1 MGDMNSHLRGR
12 SMVSGVGGLLCAIVS
27 LLLSGCMAQQAE
39 LKDVERNLG
48 TKITKLDQR
57 DKELQQTVKQAKVD
71 VDKLVNETRA
81 RLSQEISAL
90 REEELPAIRGGLD
103 KDSHQMTTLRSRMD
117 DLEHQLTKR
126 AAAIEKALEK
136 TQGEQAAAAKAE
148 RDRSQAERDRLHEDL
163 TKLTG
168 RFDAMNGTVTSVTKR
183 LGEKLDEQ
191 DKGLAAYESKAQAY
205 EAKVQ
210 QLESHNRALTEQ
222 MAQYKQA
229 LADYKKALTA
239 LGEKL
244 VQEEQRTMELS
255 NKVAG
260 RTDQLAS
267 KVETD
272 TKATTT
278 YLNDVNRNVG
288 SVVKAVETMNA
299 QLVPRIEEHDRRLDD
314 LTKEH
319 DRRLDDLT
327 KLIQAMDAQHAAT
340 NQAIMQLRALREQV
354 PAKMAEEPTQPSLPT
369 ATEPAPLPAVVAHT
383 PREAA
388 PHAGQPRESY
398 DRYITTFKQGNLDAA
413 MQGFSQ
419 FLTEY
424 PTSDLAANAQ
434 YWLGECYYGKKDYA
448 RAIEAFDRVKVG
460 YPSSEKVPSALLK
473 KGFAYLALKDRNRA
487 SSVWRQVVDG
497 YPNSPEAG
505 KALEKLA
512 QLKQIR

>member
-1 MGDMNSHLRGR
+1 MRDMNSHLRER
-12 SMVSGVGGLLCAIVS
+12 PMVSGGGVVLCGFVS

-71 VDKLVNETRA
+71 VDKLINETRA
-81 RLSQEISAL
+81 RLSQEISAV

-103 KDSHQMTTLRSRMD
+103 KDSHQMTTLRSRLD
-117 DLEHQLTKR
+117 DLEHQWTKR
-126 AAAIEKALEK
+126 AASVEKV
-136 TQGEQAAAAKAE
+136 QNDQAAAAKT
-148 RDRSQAERDRLHEDL
+148 ERDRLHDDVA
-163 TKLTG
+163 KLAG
-168 RFDAMNGTVTSVTKR
+168 RLDAMNGTVSSVTKK

-191 DKGLAAYESKAQAY
+191 DKGLASYETKA
-205 EAKVQ
+205 Q
-210 QLESHNRALTEQ
+210 QLEAQNRVLTEQ
-222 MAQYKQA
+222 MVQYKQA
-229 LADYKKALTA
+229 LADYKKVLTA

-255 NKVAG
+255 NKIAG

-288 SVVKAVETMNA
+288 SVAKAVETMSA
-299 QLVPRIEEHDRRLDD
+299 QLVPRIEEQ
-314 LTKEH
+314 

-327 KLIQAMDAQHAAT
+327 KLVQAMDAQHATT
-340 NQAIMQLRALREQV
+340 NQAVMQLRAAREQV
-354 PAKMAEEPTQPSLPT
+354 PTKMVEESSS
-369 ATEPAPLPAVVAHT
+369 AAPEQGPGPAVVAHASRDT
-383 PREAA
+383 STR
-388 PHAGQPRESY
+388 AGQPRESY

-424 PTSDLAANAQ
+424 PTSELAANAQ

-448 RAIEAFDRVKVG
+448 RAIDAFDRVKVG

>member
-1 MGDMNSHLRGR
+1 MQDMNSHLRERG
-12 SMVSGVGGLLCAIVS
+12 MVAGGGAVICGLVS

-126 AAAIEKALEK
+126 AATIEKAAEK
-136 TQGEQAAAAKAE
+136 AQSDQAAAAKAE
-148 RDRSQAERDRLHEDL
+148 RDRAQGERDRLHDDV

-168 RFDAMNGTVTSVTKR
+168 RIDAMNSTVSSVTKK

-191 DKGLAAYESKAQAY
+191 DKGLASYETKA
-205 EAKVQ
+205 Q
-210 QLESHNRALTEQ
+210 QLESQNRALTEQ
-222 MAQYKQA
+222 MVQYKQA
-229 LADYKKALTA
+229 LADYKKALMT

-244 VQEEQRTMELS
+244 VQEEQRTTELS
-255 NKVAG
+255 NKIAG

-267 KVETD
+267 KVDND
-272 TKATTT
+272 TKATST

-288 SVVKAVETMNA
+288 SVAKAVETMNA
-299 QLVPRIEEHDRRLDD
+299 QLVPRIEEQ
-314 LTKEH
+314 

-340 NQAIMQLRALREQV
+340 NQTIMQLRAAREQV
-354 PAKMAEEPTQPSLPT
+354 PSKISEESLP
-369 ATEPAPLPAVVAHT
+369 ASQPAAVEPAPVPPVVAHASHDT
-383 PREAA
+383 STR
-388 PHAGQPRESY
+388 AGQPRESY

-448 RAIEAFDRVKVG
+448 RAIDAFDRVKVG

>member
-1 MGDMNSHLRGR
+1 MC
-12 SMVSGVGGLLCAIVS
+12 GLVS

-57 DKELQQTVKQAKVD
+57 DKELQQTVKQARVD

-103 KDSHQMTTLRSRMD
+103 KDSHQMTTLRSRLD
-117 DLEHQLTKR
+117 DLEHQWTKR
-126 AAAIEKALEK
+126 AAAVEKTIEKA
-136 TQGEQAAAAKAE
+136 QGDQAAAAKAE
-148 RDRSQAERDRLHEDL
+148 RDRAQGERDRLHDDV

-168 RFDAMNGTVTSVTKR
+168 RIDAMNGTVSSVTKK

-191 DKGLAAYESKAQAY
+191 DKGLASYETKA
-205 EAKVQ
+205 Q
-210 QLESHNRALTEQ
+210 QLESQNRALTEQ
-222 MAQYKQA
+222 MVQYKQA
-229 LADYKKALTA
+229 LADYKKALMT

-267 KVETD
+267 KVDND
-272 TKATTT
+272 TKATST

-288 SVVKAVETMNA
+288 SVVKAVETMSA
-299 QLVPRIEEHDRRLDD
+299 QLVPRIEEQ
-314 LTKEH
+314 

-340 NQAIMQLRALREQV
+340 NQTIMQLRPAREQV
-354 PAKMAEEPTQPSLPT
+354 PTKISEESSPASQP
-369 ATEPAPLPAVVAHT
+369 AAAEPAPVPAVVAHASRDT
-383 PREAA
+383 STR
-388 PHAGQPRESY
+388 AGQPRESY

-419 FLTEY
+419 FLTEH

-448 RAIEAFDRVKVG
+448 RAIDAFDRVKVG

>member
-1 MGDMNSHLRGR
+1 MRDMNSHLREQSLG
-12 SMVSGVGGLLCAIVS
+12 SGGGVILCGLVS
-27 LLLSGCMAQQAE
+27 LLLSGCIAQQAE

-126 AAAIEKALEK
+126 AVTIEKALEK
-136 TQGEQAAAAKAE
+136 AQNDQAAAAKAE

-168 RFDAMNGTVTSVTKR
+168 RFDAMNGTVASVTKK

-191 DKGLAAYESKAQAY
+191 DKGLAVQETRAQSYETRVQAY
-205 EAKVQ
+205 EAKAQ

-222 MAQYKQA
+222 MGQYKQA
-229 LADYKKALTA
+229 LADYKKALAA

-255 NKVAG
+255 NKLAG
-260 RTDQLAS
+260 RTDQLVS
-267 KVETD
+267 KVDSD

-288 SVVKAVETMNA
+288 SVTKAVETMNA

-314 LTKEH
+314 LTK
-319 DRRLDDLT
+319 LV
-327 KLIQAMDAQHAAT
+327 QAMDAQHAAT
-340 NQAIMQLRALREQV
+340 NQAIVQLRTVREQV
-354 PAKMAEEPTQPSLPT
+354 PTKIAEEPSQSSQPAAAESVPT
-369 ATEPAPLPAVVAHT
+369 PSVVVPT
-383 PREAA
+383 SRDTS
-388 PHAGQPRESY
+388 PHVGQPRESY
-398 DRYITTFKQGNLDAA
+398 DRSITTFKQGNLDVA

-448 RAIEAFDRVKVG
+448 RAIEAFDRVKIG

>member
-1 MGDMNSHLRGR
+1 MQDMNSHFRERG
-12 SMVSGVGGLLCAIVS
+12 MVSGGGAVMCGLVS

-81 RLSQEISAL
+81 RLSQEISAM

-117 DLEHQLTKR
+117 DLEHQVMKR
-126 AAAIEKALEK
+126 AATIEKAVEK
-136 TQGEQAAAAKAE
+136 AQGDQAAAAKAE
-148 RDRSQAERDRLHEDL
+148 RDRAQGERDRLHDDV

-168 RFDAMNGTVTSVTKR
+168 RIDAMNGTVSSVTKK

-191 DKGLAAYESKAQAY
+191 DKGLASYETKA
-205 EAKVQ
+205 Q
-210 QLESHNRALTEQ
+210 QLESQNRALTEQ
-222 MAQYKQA
+222 MVQYKQA
-229 LADYKKALTA
+229 LADYKKALMT

-244 VQEEQRTMELS
+244 VQEEQRTTELS
-255 NKVAG
+255 NKIAG

-267 KVETD
+267 KVDND
-272 TKATTT
+272 TKATST

-288 SVVKAVETMNA
+288 SVAKAVETMNA
-299 QLVPRIEEHDRRLDD
+299 QLVPRIEEQ
-314 LTKEH
+314 

-340 NQAIMQLRALREQV
+340 NQTIMQLRAAREQV
-354 PAKMAEEPTQPSLPT
+354 PSKISEESLP
-369 ATEPAPLPAVVAHT
+369 ASQPAAVEPAPVPPVVAHT
-383 PREAA
+383 SRDTSTR
-388 PHAGQPRESY
+388 AGQPRESY

-448 RAIEAFDRVKVG
+448 RAIDAFDRVKVG

>member
-1 MGDMNSHLRGR
+1 MGDMNNHLREPAVASAG
-12 SMVSGVGGLLCAIVS
+12 GVVICGLVS
-27 LLLSGCMAQQAE
+27 LLLSGCLAQQAE

-71 VDKLVNETRA
+71 IDKLVSETRA

-90 REEELPAIRGGLD
+90 REEELPALRGGLD
-103 KDSHQMTTLRSRMD
+103 KDSHQMATLRSRLD
-117 DLEHQLTKR
+117 DLEHHVTKR
-126 AAAIEKALEK
+126 AAAIEKS
-136 TQGEQAAAAKAE
+136 QGDQAAAAKT
-148 RDRSQAERDRLHEDL
+148 DRDRLHDDVI
-163 TKLTG
+163 KLTG
-168 RFDAMNGTVTSVTKR
+168 RMDAMNGTMASVTKK

-191 DKGLAAYESKAQAY
+191 DKGLSTYETKA
-205 EAKVQ
+205 Q

-229 LADYKKALTA
+229 LADYKKVLTT

-267 KVETD
+267 KVDTD

-278 YLNDVNRNVG
+278 YLNDVNKNVG
-288 SVVKAVETMNA
+288 SVAKAVETMNA
-299 QLVPRIEEHDRRLDD
+299 QLVPRIEEQ
-314 LTKEH
+314 

-327 KLIQAMDAQHAAT
+327 KLLQAMDAQHAT
-340 NQAIMQLRALREQV
+340 TSQTVMQLRSAREQV
-354 PAKMAEEPTQPSLPT
+354 PTKMSDDSSQASQSEVREQAP
-369 ATEPAPLPAVVAHT
+369 PAAVIAHASRET
-383 PREAA
+383 SPRN
-388 PHAGQPRESY
+388 GQARESY

-419 FLTEY
+419 FLTEH

>member
-1 MGDMNSHLRGR
+1 MRDMNSHLGEP
-12 SMVSGVGGLLCAIVS
+12 SASSAGGVVLCGLVS
-27 LLLSGCMAQQAE
+27 LLLSGCLAQQAE

-71 VDKLVNETRA
+71 IDKLVSETRA

-90 REEELPAIRGGLD
+90 REEELPALRGGLD
-103 KDSHQMTTLRSRMD
+103 KDSHQMATLRSRLD

-126 AAAIEKALEK
+126 TAAIEKA
-136 TQGEQAAAAKAE
+136 QGDQAAAAKT
-148 RDRSQAERDRLHEDL
+148 DRDRLHDDVI
-163 TKLTG
+163 KLTG
-168 RFDAMNGTVTSVTKR
+168 RIDAMNGTVASVTKK

-191 DKGLAAYESKAQAY
+191 DKGLATYETKA
-205 EAKVQ
+205 Q

-229 LADYKKALTA
+229 LADYKKALTT

-255 NKVAG
+255 NKIAG

-267 KVETD
+267 KVDND

-278 YLNDVNRNVG
+278 YLNDVNKSVG
-288 SVVKAVETMNA
+288 SVAKAVETMNA
-299 QLVPRIEEHDRRLDD
+299 QLVPRIEEQ
-314 LTKEH
+314 

-340 NQAIMQLRALREQV
+340 SQAVMQLRSAREQV
-354 PAKMAEEPTQPSLPT
+354 PTKMSEDSSQASQP
-369 ATEPAPLPAVVAHT
+369 AVREQAPPPPVVAHAS
-383 PREAA
+383 RETSS
-388 PHAGQPRESY
+388 HTGQARESY

-413 MQGFSQ
+413 MYGFSQ

-448 RAIEAFDRVKVG
+448 RAIEAFDRVKIG

>member
-1 MGDMNSHLRGR
+1 MRDMNSHLREP
-12 SMVSGVGGLLCAIVS
+12 SMVSKGGVVISGLVS
-27 LLLSGCMAQQAE
+27 LLLSGCLAQQAE

-71 VDKLVNETRA
+71 IDKLVSETRA

-90 REEELPAIRGGLD
+90 REEELPALRGGLD
-103 KDSHQMTTLRSRMD
+103 KDSHQMATLRGRLD
-117 DLEHQLTKR
+117 DLEHQVTKR
-126 AAAIEKALEK
+126 AAALEK
-136 TQGEQAAAAKAE
+136 TQSDQAAAAKAD
-148 RDRSQAERDRLHEDL
+148 RDRSQTDREREHDDV
-163 TKLTG
+163 TKLNG
-168 RFDAMNGTVTSVTKR
+168 RIDTMNATMTMVTKK

-191 DKGLAAYESKAQAY
+191 DKGLVTYETKAQQY
-205 EAKVQ
+205 ETKAQ
-210 QLESHNRALTEQ
+210 QLESQNRALTEQ

-229 LADYKKALTA
+229 LADYKKALTT

-255 NKVAG
+255 NKIAG

-267 KVETD
+267 KVDND

-278 YLNDVNRNVG
+278 YLNDVNKNVG
-288 SVVKAVETMNA
+288 SVAKAVETMNA
-299 QLVPRIEEHDRRLDD
+299 QLVPRIEEQ
-314 LTKEH
+314 

-327 KLIQAMDAQHAAT
+327 KLVQAMDVQHAAT
-340 NQAIMQLRALREQV
+340 SQAVMQLRSAREQV
-354 PAKMAEEPTQPSLPT
+354 PTKISEDSSHTSQPAVQEQAPPTP
-369 ATEPAPLPAVVAHT
+369 VVAHAS
-383 PREAA
+383 RETS
-388 PHAGQPRESY
+388 PHTGQARESY
-398 DRYITTFKQGNLDAA
+398 DRYITTFKQGNLDGA
-413 MQGFSQ
+413 MLGFSQ

-448 RAIEAFDRVKVG
+448 RAIEAFDRVKVS

-497 YPNSPEAG
+497 YPNSPEAS

>member
-1 MGDMNSHLRGR
+1 MGDMNNHLRER
-12 SMVSGVGGLLCAIVS
+12 CVVSGGGVVICGLVS
-27 LLLSGCMAQQAE
+27 LLLSGCLAQQAE
-39 LKDVERNLG
+39 LKDVERSLG

-71 VDKLVNETRA
+71 IDKLVSETRA

-90 REEELPAIRGGLD
+90 REEELPALRGGLD
-103 KDSHQMTTLRSRMD
+103 KDSHQMATLRSRLD
-117 DLEHQLTKR
+117 DLDHQLAKR
-126 AAAIEKALEK
+126 AAAVEKA
-136 TQGEQAAAAKAE
+136 QGDQAAAAKAE
-148 RDRSQAERDRLHEDL
+148 RDRSQGERDRLHDDVA
-163 TKLTG
+163 KMTG
-168 RFDAMNGTVTSVTKR
+168 RIDAMNGTVTSVTKK

-191 DKGLAAYESKAQAY
+191 DKGLATYETKAQH
-205 EAKVQ
+205 
-210 QLESHNRALTEQ
+210 LESQNRALTEQ
-222 MAQYKQA
+222 MTQYKQA
-229 LADYKKALTA
+229 LADYRKALTT

-267 KVETD
+267 KVDND

-278 YLNDVNRNVG
+278 YLNDVNKNVG
-288 SVVKAVETMNA
+288 SVAKAVETMNA
-299 QLVPRIEEHDRRLDD
+299 QFVPRIEEQ
-314 LTKEH
+314 

-340 NQAIMQLRALREQV
+340 NQTVMQLRSAREHV
-354 PAKMAEEPTQPSLPT
+354 PAKMAEDSSQTSQ
-369 ATEPAPLPAVVAHT
+369 PAVREQAVSPPEVAHVS
-383 PREAA
+383 RETSG
-388 PHAGQPRESY
+388 HTGQARESY
-398 DRYITTFKQGNLDAA
+398 DRYITSFKQGNLDGA

-448 RAIEAFDRVKVG
+448 RAIEAFDRVKAG

-487 SSVWRQVVDG
+487 SSIWRQVVDG

>member
-1 MGDMNSHLRGR
+1 
-12 SMVSGVGGLLCAIVS
+12 
-27 LLLSGCMAQQAE
+27 
-39 LKDVERNLG
+39 
-48 TKITKLDQR
+48 
-57 DKELQQTVKQAKVD
+57 
-71 VDKLVNETRA
+71 
-81 RLSQEISAL
+81 
-90 REEELPAIRGGLD
+90 
-103 KDSHQMTTLRSRMD
+103 
-117 DLEHQLTKR
+117 
-126 AAAIEKALEK
+126 
-136 TQGEQAAAAKAE
+136 
-148 RDRSQAERDRLHEDL
+148 
-163 TKLTG
+163 
-168 RFDAMNGTVTSVTKR
+168 MNGTVASVTKK

-191 DKGLAAYESKAQAY
+191 DKGFAAYETKA
-205 EAKVQ
+205 Q

-229 LADYKKALTA
+229 LADYKKVLTT

-267 KVETD
+267 KVDND

-278 YLNDVNRNVG
+278 YLNDVNKSVG
-288 SVVKAVETMNA
+288 SVAKAVEAMNA
-299 QLVPRIEEHDRRLDD
+299 QLVPRIEEQ
-314 LTKEH
+314 

-340 NQAIMQLRALREQV
+340 SQTVMQLRSTRDQVPTKVSEDSAQAAQSAVREQAST
-354 PAKMAEEPTQPSLPT
+354 P
-369 ATEPAPLPAVVAHT
+369 VVAHAS
-383 PREAA
+383 RETS
-388 PHAGQPRESY
+388 PHTGQARESY

-413 MQGFSQ
+413 MHGFSQ

-473 KGFAYLALKDRNRA
+473 KGFAHLALKDRNRA

>member
-1 MGDMNSHLRGR
+1 MRDMNSHLRERGL
-12 SMVSGVGGLLCAIVS
+12 VSGGGAVICGLVA
-27 LLLSGCMAQQAE
+27 LLLSGCIAQQAE

-103 KDSHQMTTLRSRMD
+103 KDSHQMTTLRSRLD

-126 AAAIEKALEK
+126 AAAVEKM
-136 TQGEQAAAAKAE
+136 QGDQAAAAKN
-148 RDRSQAERDRLHEDL
+148 ERDRLHDDV

-168 RFDAMNGTVTSVTKR
+168 RIDAMNGTVTSVTKK

-191 DKGLAAYESKAQAY
+191 DKGLVSYEGKA
-205 EAKVQ
+205 Q
-210 QLESHNRALTEQ
+210 QLESQNRALTEQ
-222 MAQYKQA
+222 MVQYKQA
-229 LADYKKALTA
+229 LADYKKALTT

-255 NKVAG
+255 NKIAG

-267 KVETD
+267 KVDND
-272 TKATTT
+272 TKATST

-288 SVVKAVETMNA
+288 SVAKAVETMSA
-299 QLVPRIEEHDRRLDD
+299 QLVPRIEEQDRRLDD
-314 LTKEH
+314 LN
-319 DRRLDDLT
+319 
-327 KLIQAMDAQHAAT
+327 KLVQAMDAQHAAT
-340 NQAIMQLRALREQV
+340 NQTIMQLRTAREQV
-354 PAKMAEEPTQPSLPT
+354 PTKMSEESSPASQP
-369 ATEPAPLPAVVAHT
+369 
-383 PREAA
+383 AA
-388 PHAGQPRESY
+388 PEQPPASSVAAHAPRAASVHAGQPRESY

-448 RAIEAFDRVKVG
+448 RAIDAFDRVKAG
-460 YPSSEKVPSALLK
+460 YPSSEKIPSALLK

>member
-1 MGDMNSHLRGR
+1 MRDMNSHLHEP
-12 SMVSGVGGLLCAIVS
+12 SVVSAGGVVICGLVS
-27 LLLSGCMAQQAE
+27 LLLSGCLAQQAE

-57 DKELQQTVKQAKVD
+57 DRELQQTVKQAKVD
-71 VDKLVNETRA
+71 IDKLVSETRA
-81 RLSQEISAL
+81 RLSQEISTL
-90 REEELPAIRGGLD
+90 REEELPALRGGLD
-103 KDSHQMTTLRSRMD
+103 KDSHQMATLRSRLD

-126 AAAIEKALEK
+126 TAAIEKA
-136 TQGEQAAAAKAE
+136 QGDQAAAAKT
-148 RDRSQAERDRLHEDL
+148 DRDRLHDDVI
-163 TKLTG
+163 KLTG
-168 RFDAMNGTVTSVTKR
+168 RIDAMNGTVASVTKK

-191 DKGLAAYESKAQAY
+191 DKGFATYETKA
-205 EAKVQ
+205 Q

-229 LADYKKALTA
+229 LADYKKVLTT
-239 LGEKL
+239 LSEKL
-244 VQEEQRTMELS
+244 VQEEQRTTELS

-267 KVETD
+267 KVDND

-278 YLNDVNRNVG
+278 YLNDVNKSVG
-288 SVVKAVETMNA
+288 SVAKAVETMNA
-299 QLVPRIEEHDRRLDD
+299 QLVPRIEEQ
-314 LTKEH
+314 

-340 NQAIMQLRALREQV
+340 NHAVLQLQSAREQV
-354 PAKMAEEPTQPSLPT
+354 PTKISEDSAQASQPAVREQTSTP
-369 ATEPAPLPAVVAHT
+369 VVAHASRET
-383 PREAA
+383 SPHPRQA
-388 PHAGQPRESY
+388 RESY
-398 DRYITTFKQGNLDAA
+398 DRHITTFKQGNLDVA
-413 MQGFSQ
+413 MDGFSQ

>member
-1 MGDMNSHLRGR
+1 MRDMNSHLREP
-12 SMVSGVGGLLCAIVS
+12 SVVSAGGVVLCGLVS
-27 LLLSGCMAQQAE
+27 LLLSGCLAQQAE

-71 VDKLVNETRA
+71 IDKLVSETRA

-90 REEELPAIRGGLD
+90 REEELPALRGGLD
-103 KDSHQMTTLRSRMD
+103 KDSHQMATLRSRLD
-117 DLEHQLTKR
+117 DLEHQLAKR
-126 AAAIEKALEK
+126 AAAVEKA
-136 TQGEQAAAAKAE
+136 QSDQAAAAKA
-148 RDRSQAERDRLHEDL
+148 DRDRLHDDV

-168 RFDAMNGTVTSVTKR
+168 RIDAMNGTVASVTKK

-191 DKGLAAYESKAQAY
+191 DKGLVTYETKA
-205 EAKVQ
+205 Q
-210 QLESHNRALTEQ
+210 QLESQNRALTEQ

-229 LADYKKALTA
+229 LADYKKALTT

-255 NKVAG
+255 NKIAG
-260 RTDQLAS
+260 RADQLAS
-267 KVETD
+267 KVDND

-278 YLNDVNRNVG
+278 YLNDVNKTVA
-288 SVVKAVETMNA
+288 SVAKAVETMNA
-299 QLVPRIEEHDRRLDD
+299 QLVPRIEEQ
-314 LTKEH
+314 

-327 KLIQAMDAQHAAT
+327 KLVQAMDAQHAAT
-340 NQAIMQLRALREQV
+340 SQAVMQLRSAPTKMSEDPAQASQPAVREQAPP
-354 PAKMAEEPTQPSLPT
+354 PAA
-369 ATEPAPLPAVVAHT
+369 VAHATRET
-383 PREAA
+383 PT
-388 PHAGQPRESY
+388 HTGQARESY

-413 MQGFSQ
+413 MHGFSQ

-448 RAIEAFDRVKVG
+448 RAIEAFDRVKAG

>member
-1 MGDMNSHLRGR
+1 MNSHLREPSVASTG
-12 SMVSGVGGLLCAIVS
+12 GVIICGLVS
-27 LLLSGCMAQQAE
+27 LLLSGCLAQQAE

-71 VDKLVNETRA
+71 IDKLVSETRA

-90 REEELPAIRGGLD
+90 REEELPALRGGLD
-103 KDSHQMTTLRSRMD
+103 KDSHQMATLRSRLD
-117 DLEHQLTKR
+117 DLEHQVTKR
-126 AAAIEKALEK
+126 AAALEKA
-136 TQGEQAAAAKAE
+136 QSDQAAAAKT
-148 RDRSQAERDRLHEDL
+148 DRDRLHDDV

-168 RFDAMNGTVTSVTKR
+168 RMDAMNGTVASVTKK

-191 DKGLAAYESKAQAY
+191 DKGFAAYETKA
-205 EAKVQ
+205 Q

-222 MAQYKQA
+222 MVQYKQA
-229 LADYKKALTA
+229 LADYKKALTT

-255 NKVAG
+255 NKIAG

-267 KVETD
+267 KVDND

-278 YLNDVNRNVG
+278 YLNDVNKNVG
-288 SVVKAVETMNA
+288 SVAKAVETMNA
-299 QLVPRIEEHDRRLDD
+299 QLVPRIEEQ
-314 LTKEH
+314 

-340 NQAIMQLRALREQV
+340 SQAVMQLRSVREQV
-354 PAKMAEEPTQPSLPT
+354 PTKASEDSS
-369 ATEPAPLPAVVAHT
+369 PASQPAVREQAPPPPVVTQTSRETSPHT
-383 PREAA
+383 
-388 PHAGQPRESY
+388 GQARESY

-413 MQGFSQ
+413 MHGFSQ

>member
-1 MGDMNSHLRGR
+1 VHDMNSHLRER
-12 SMVSGVGGLLCAIVS
+12 PMVSGGGVVLCGLVS

-57 DKELQQTVKQAKVD
+57 DKELQQTVKQARVD
-71 VDKLVNETRA
+71 VDKLINETRA
-81 RLSQEISAL
+81 RLSQEISAV

-103 KDSHQMTTLRSRMD
+103 KDSHQMTTLRSRLD
-117 DLEHQLTKR
+117 DLEHQWTKR
-126 AAAIEKALEK
+126 AATIEKSVEK
-136 TQGEQAAAAKAE
+136 AQGDQMAATKAE
-148 RDRSQAERDRLHEDL
+148 RDRSQAERDRLHDDVA
-163 TKLTG
+163 KLTG
-168 RFDAMNGTVTSVTKR
+168 RLDAMNGTVVSVTKK

-191 DKGLAAYESKAQAY
+191 DKGLAAYETKAQTY
-205 EAKVQ
+205 ETKAQ
-210 QLESHNRALTEQ
+210 QLEAQNRALTEQ

-229 LADYKKALTA
+229 LADYKKVLTA

-255 NKVAG
+255 NKIAG

-288 SVVKAVETMNA
+288 SVAKAVETMSA
-299 QLVPRIEEHDRRLDD
+299 QLVPRIEEQ
-314 LTKEH
+314 

-327 KLIQAMDAQHAAT
+327 KLVQAMDAQHATT
-340 NQAIMQLRALREQV
+340 NQTVMQLRAAREQA
-354 PAKMAEEPTQPSLPT
+354 PTKMVEESSSALQPT
-369 ATEPAPLPAVVAHT
+369 APEQGSGPAVVAHA
-383 PREAA
+383 PRDTSMHAA
-388 PHAGQPRESY
+388 QPRESY

-448 RAIEAFDRVKVG
+448 RAIDAFDRVKVG

>member
-1 MGDMNSHLRGR
+1 MRDMNNHLREPAVASTGR
-12 SMVSGVGGLLCAIVS
+12 VIVCGLVS
-27 LLLSGCMAQQAE
+27 LLLSGCLAQQAE

-71 VDKLVNETRA
+71 IDKLVSETRA

-90 REEELPAIRGGLD
+90 REEELPALRGGLD
-103 KDSHQMTTLRSRMD
+103 KDSHQMATLRSRLD
-117 DLEHQLTKR
+117 DLEHHMTKR
-126 AAAIEKALEK
+126 AAAIEKA
-136 TQGEQAAAAKAE
+136 QGDHAAAAKTD
-148 RDRSQAERDRLHEDL
+148 RDRVHDDVM
-163 TKLTG
+163 KLSG
-168 RFDAMNGTVTSVTKR
+168 RMDAMNGTVASVTKK
-183 LGEKLDEQ
+183 LSEKLDEQ
-191 DKGLAAYESKAQAY
+191 DKGFTTYETRA
-205 EAKVQ
+205 Q

-229 LADYKKALTA
+229 LADYKKALSM

-244 VQEEQRTMELS
+244 VQEEQRTTELS

-267 KVETD
+267 KVDND
-272 TKATTT
+272 TKTTTT
-278 YLNDVNRNVG
+278 YLNDVNKNVA
-288 SVVKAVETMNA
+288 SVAKAVETMNA
-299 QLVPRIEEHDRRLDD
+299 QLVPRIEEQDRRLDD
-314 LTKEH
+314 LT
-319 DRRLDDLT
+319 RLM
-327 KLIQAMDAQHAAT
+327 QAMDAQHAAT
-340 NQAIMQLRALREQV
+340 SQAVMQLRSAREQV
-354 PAKMAEEPTQPSLPT
+354 PTKVSEEPSQPSQP
-369 ATEPAPLPAVVAHT
+369 AAQEPAAPSAVVAHASRET
-383 PREAA
+383 P
-388 PHAGQPRESY
+388 PHTGQARESY
-398 DRYITTFKQGNLDAA
+398 NRYITTFKQGNLDAA
-413 MQGFSQ
+413 MQGFAQ

-460 YPSSEKVPSALLK
+460 YPGSEKVPSALLK

>member
-1 MGDMNSHLRGR
+1 MNSDFRER
-12 SMVSGVGGLLCAIVS
+12 SRVSGGGVVLCGFVS
-27 LLLSGCMAQQAE
+27 LLLSSCMAQQAE

-71 VDKLVNETRA
+71 VDKLINETRA
-81 RLSQEISAL
+81 RLSQEISAV

-126 AAAIEKALEK
+126 ASTIEKAVEK
-136 TQGEQAAAAKAE
+136 AQGDQAAAAKAE
-148 RDRSQAERDRLHEDL
+148 RDRSQAERDRAQAERDRLHEDL

-168 RFDAMNGTVTSVTKR
+168 RLDVMNGTVASVTKK

-191 DKGLAAYESKAQAY
+191 DKGLAAYEAKA
-205 EAKVQ
+205 Q
-210 QLESHNRALTEQ
+210 QLEAHNRTFTEQ

-229 LADYKKALTA
+229 LADYKKALTV

-244 VQEEQRTMELS
+244 VQEEQRTTELS
-255 NKVAG
+255 NRVAG

-299 QLVPRIEEHDRRLDD
+299 QLVPRIEEQ
-314 LTKEH
+314 

-327 KLIQAMDAQHAAT
+327 KLVQAMDAQHTTT
-340 NQAIMQLRALREQV
+340 NQTMMQTIAQLRAAREQA
-354 PAKMAEEPTQPSLPT
+354 PTKTAEESSPASQPAAPET
-369 ATEPAPLPAVVAHT
+369 APISPVVTHT
-383 PREAA
+383 PREVSVRGG
-388 PHAGQPRESY
+388 HPRESY

-448 RAIEAFDRVKVG
+448 RAIEAFDRVKEG

>member
-1 MGDMNSHLRGR
+1 MNSHLREPSVASAG
-12 SMVSGVGGLLCAIVS
+12 GVVICGLVS
-27 LLLSGCMAQQAE
+27 LLLSGCLAQQAE

-71 VDKLVNETRA
+71 IDKLVSETRA
-81 RLSQEISAL
+81 RLSQEISTL
-90 REEELPAIRGGLD
+90 REEELPALRGGLD
-103 KDSHQMTTLRSRMD
+103 KDSHQMATLRSRLD

-126 AAAIEKALEK
+126 AAAIEK
-136 TQGEQAAAAKAE
+136 TQGDQAAAAKT
-148 RDRSQAERDRLHEDL
+148 DRDRLHDDVS
-163 TKLTG
+163 KLTG
-168 RFDAMNGTVTSVTKR
+168 RIDAMNGTVASVTKK

-191 DKGLAAYESKAQAY
+191 DKGLSTYETKA
-205 EAKVQ
+205 Q
-210 QLESHNRALTEQ
+210 QLESQNRALTEQ

-229 LADYKKALTA
+229 LADYKKVLTT

-244 VQEEQRTMELS
+244 VHEEQRTTELS

-267 KVETD
+267 KVDND

-278 YLNDVNRNVG
+278 YLNDVNRSVG
-288 SVVKAVETMNA
+288 SVAKAVETMNA
-299 QLVPRIEEHDRRLDD
+299 QLVPRIEEQ
-314 LTKEH
+314 

-340 NQAIMQLRALREQV
+340 NQAIMQLQLAREQAPTKISEDSAQASQ
-354 PAKMAEEPTQPSLPT
+354 PAVREQ
-369 ATEPAPLPAVVAHT
+369 APPPPVVAHASRDT
-383 PREAA
+383 SL
-388 PHAGQPRESY
+388 HTGQARESY

-413 MQGFSQ
+413 MHGFSQ

-448 RAIEAFDRVKVG
+448 RAIEAFDRVKVD
-460 YPSSEKVPSALLK
+460 YPGSEKVPSALLK

>member
-1 MGDMNSHLRGR
+1 MRDMNSHLRER
-12 SMVSGVGGLLCAIVS
+12 PMVSGGGVVLCGLVS

-71 VDKLVNETRA
+71 VDKLINETRA
-81 RLSQEISAL
+81 RLSQEISAV

-103 KDSHQMTTLRSRMD
+103 KDSHQMTTLRSRLD
-117 DLEHQLTKR
+117 DLEHQWTKR
-126 AAAIEKALEK
+126 AVAVEKI
-136 TQGEQAAAAKAE
+136 QSDQAAAAKTE
-148 RDRSQAERDRLHEDL
+148 RDRSQAERDRLHDDVA
-163 TKLTG
+163 KLTG
-168 RFDAMNGTVTSVTKR
+168 RLDAMNGTVVSVTKK

-191 DKGLAAYESKAQAY
+191 DKGLAAYETKAQAY
-205 EAKVQ
+205 ETKAQ
-210 QLESHNRALTEQ
+210 QLEAQNRTLTEQ

-229 LADYKKALTA
+229 LADYKKVLTA

-255 NKVAG
+255 NKIAG

-288 SVVKAVETMNA
+288 SVAKAVETMSA
-299 QLVPRIEEHDRRLDD
+299 QLVPRIEEQ
-314 LTKEH
+314 

-327 KLIQAMDAQHAAT
+327 KLVQAMDAQHATT
-340 NQAIMQLRALREQV
+340 NQAVMQLRAAREQAPTKMV
-354 PAKMAEEPTQPSLPT
+354 EESSPASQP
-369 ATEPAPLPAVVAHT
+369 AAPEQVSGPAVVAHASRDT
-383 PREAA
+383 STR
-388 PHAGQPRESY
+388 AGQPRESY

-424 PTSDLAANAQ
+424 PTSELAANAQ
-434 YWLGECYYGKKDYA
+434 YWLGECYYGKKDYV
-448 RAIEAFDRVKVG
+448 RAIDAFDRVKVD

>member
-1 MGDMNSHLRGR
+1 MRDMNSHLREPSVASAG
-12 SMVSGVGGLLCAIVS
+12 GVVICGLVS
-27 LLLSGCMAQQAE
+27 LLLSGCLAQQAE

-71 VDKLVNETRA
+71 IDKLVSETRA

-90 REEELPAIRGGLD
+90 REEELPALRGGLD
-103 KDSHQMTTLRSRMD
+103 KDSHQMATLRSRLD

-126 AAAIEKALEK
+126 AAAIEK
-136 TQGEQAAAAKAE
+136 TQGDQAAAAKT
-148 RDRSQAERDRLHEDL
+148 DRDRLHDDVS
-163 TKLTG
+163 KLTG
-168 RFDAMNGTVTSVTKR
+168 RIDAMNGTVASVTKK

-191 DKGLAAYESKAQAY
+191 DKGLSTYETKA
-205 EAKVQ
+205 Q
-210 QLESHNRALTEQ
+210 QLESQNRALAEQ

-229 LADYKKALTA
+229 LADYKKVLTT

-244 VQEEQRTMELS
+244 VHEEQRTTELS

-267 KVETD
+267 KVDND

-278 YLNDVNRNVG
+278 YLNDVNRSVG
-288 SVVKAVETMNA
+288 SVAKAVETMNA
-299 QLVPRIEEHDRRLDD
+299 QLVPRIEEQ
-314 LTKEH
+314 

-340 NQAIMQLRALREQV
+340 SQAIMQLQSAREQV
-354 PAKMAEEPTQPSLPT
+354 PTKISEDSTQ
-369 ATEPAPLPAVVAHT
+369 APPPPVVAHAS
-383 PREAA
+383 RETSA
-388 PHAGQPRESY
+388 HTGQARESY

-413 MQGFSQ
+413 MHGFSQ

-424 PTSDLAANAQ
+424 PTSELAANAQ

-448 RAIEAFDRVKVG
+448 RAIEAFDRVKVD
-460 YPSSEKVPSALLK
+460 YPGSEKVPSALLK

>member
-1 MGDMNSHLRGR
+1 VRDMNSHLREPAVA
-12 SMVSGVGGLLCAIVS
+12 SPGGIIVCGLVS
-27 LLLSGCMAQQAE
+27 LLLSGCLAQQAE

-71 VDKLVNETRA
+71 IDKLVSETRA

-90 REEELPAIRGGLD
+90 REEELPALRGGLD
-103 KDSHQMTTLRSRMD
+103 KDSHQMATLRSRLD

-126 AAAIEKALEK
+126 AAAIEKS
-136 TQGEQAAAAKAE
+136 QGDHAAAAKAE
-148 RDRSQAERDRLHEDL
+148 RDRSQGDRDRLHDDV
-163 TKLTG
+163 TKLTA
-168 RFDAMNGTVTSVTKR
+168 RIDAMNGTVASVTRK

-191 DKGLAAYESKAQAY
+191 DKGFATYETRA
-205 EAKVQ
+205 Q

-229 LADYKKALTA
+229 LADYKKALST

-244 VQEEQRTMELS
+244 VQEEQRTTELS

-267 KVETD
+267 KVDTD

-278 YLNDVNRNVG
+278 YLNDVNKNVA
-288 SVVKAVETMNA
+288 SVAKAVETMNA
-299 QLVPRIEEHDRRLDD
+299 QLVPRIEEQDRRLDD
-314 LTKEH
+314 LT
-319 DRRLDDLT
+319 RLM
-327 KLIQAMDAQHAAT
+327 QAMDAQHAAT
-340 NQAIMQLRALREQV
+340 SQAVMQLQSAREHV
-354 PAKMAEEPTQPSLPT
+354 PTKVSEEPSQPSPP
-369 ATEPAPLPAVVAHT
+369 AVQEPAASTAVVAHASRET
-383 PREAA
+383 PS
-388 PHAGQPRESY
+388 HTGQARESY
-398 DRYITTFKQGNLDAA
+398 NRYITTFKQGNLDAA

-448 RAIEAFDRVKVG
+448 RAIEAFDRVKAG
-460 YPSSEKVPSALLK
+460 YPGSEKVPSALLK

>member
-1 MGDMNSHLRGR
+1 MRDMNSHLRER
-12 SMVSGVGGLLCAIVS
+12 SLVSGGGVVLGGLVS

-126 AAAIEKALEK
+126 AVTLEKVIEKG
-136 TQGEQAAAAKAE
+136 QSDQAAAAKVE

-168 RFDAMNGTVTSVTKR
+168 RVDVMNGTVASVTKK

-191 DKGLAAYESKAQAY
+191 DKGLASYETKAQAY
-205 EAKVQ
+205 EAKAQ

-222 MAQYKQA
+222 MGQYKQA
-229 LADYKKALTA
+229 LAEYKKALTA

-255 NKVAG
+255 NKIAG
-260 RTDQLAS
+260 RTDQLVS
-267 KVETD
+267 KVDSD

-288 SVVKAVETMNA
+288 SVTKAVETMNA

-314 LTKEH
+314 LA
-319 DRRLDDLT
+319 
-327 KLIQAMDAQHAAT
+327 KLVQAMDAQHAAT
-340 NQAIMQLRALREQV
+340 NQAIVQLRTVREQV
-354 PAKMAEEPTQPSLPT
+354 PTKIEEPSQPSQP
-369 ATEPAPLPAVVAHT
+369 
-383 PREAA
+383 AA
-388 PHAGQPRESY
+388 PDSAPTPSVVVPTSRDTSPHVGRPRESY
-398 DRYITTFKQGNLDAA
+398 DRYITTFKQGNLDVA

-487 SSVWRQVVDG
+487 SSVRRQVVDG

>member
-1 MGDMNSHLRGR
+1 MRDMNSRLREPAVASAG
-12 SMVSGVGGLLCAIVS
+12 GVVICGLVS
-27 LLLSGCMAQQAE
+27 LLLSGCLAQQAE

-71 VDKLVNETRA
+71 IDRLVSETRA

-90 REEELPAIRGGLD
+90 REEELPALRGGLD
-103 KDSHQMTTLRSRMD
+103 KDSHQMATLRSRLE

-126 AAAIEKALEK
+126 AAAIEKS
-136 TQGEQAAAAKAE
+136 QGDQAAAAKT
-148 RDRSQAERDRLHEDL
+148 DRDRLHDDVI
-163 TKLTG
+163 KLTG
-168 RFDAMNGTVTSVTKR
+168 RMDAMNGTVASVTKK

-191 DKGLAAYESKAQAY
+191 DKGFATYETKA
-205 EAKVQ
+205 Q

-229 LADYKKALTA
+229 LADYKKALTT

-255 NKVAG
+255 NKIAG
-260 RTDQLAS
+260 RTDQLVS
-267 KVETD
+267 KVDTD

-278 YLNDVNRNVG
+278 YLNDVNKSVG
-288 SVVKAVETMNA
+288 SVARAVETMNA
-299 QLVPRIEEHDRRLDD
+299 QLVPRIEEQ
-314 LTKEH
+314 

-327 KLIQAMDAQHAAT
+327 KLIQSMDPQHAT
-340 NQAIMQLRALREQV
+340 TSQAVMQPRSAREQV
-354 PAKMAEEPTQPSLPT
+354 PTKMSEDSSQASQP
-369 ATEPAPLPAVVAHT
+369 AVQEQAAPPPVVAHAS
-383 PREAA
+383 RETS
-388 PHAGQPRESY
+388 PHTGQARESY

-413 MQGFSQ
+413 MYGFSQ

-473 KGFAYLALKDRNRA
+473 KGFAHLALKDRNRA

-497 YPNSPEAG
+497 YPN
-505 KALEKLA
+505 
-512 QLKQIR
+512 